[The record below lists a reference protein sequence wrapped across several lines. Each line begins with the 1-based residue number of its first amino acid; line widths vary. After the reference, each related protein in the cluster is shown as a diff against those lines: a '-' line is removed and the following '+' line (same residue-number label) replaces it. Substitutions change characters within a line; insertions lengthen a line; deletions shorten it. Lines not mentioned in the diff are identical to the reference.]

1 METFT
6 ISKVSTVFLFL
17 FFLKIIFYSTSV
29 YGNFEIIGIPMKF
42 RFRTKLTS
50 QNLLQYFLQG
60 VLILAPVCVTGY
72 LIFWLFL
79 KLDNL
84 IPVYI
89 NLATPEKPFYLPG
102 IGFLLVISVAIL
114 VGYLSSF
121 FLVNRTLRFFNHWLE
136 RAPGIKNIYSVVR
149 DFSEAFAGK
158 KKKFNTPVLVSVY
171 QQDVFQLGFI
181 TNEDLKMF
189 GLEEHVSV
197 YIPQTYAIA
206 GTLFLVKRER
216 IKLLPDVA
224 AADALKFAISGGVVE
239 VVEDHHH
246 VK

>member
-1 METFT
+1 
-6 ISKVSTVFLFL
+6 
-17 FFLKIIFYSTSV
+17 
-29 YGNFEIIGIPMKF
+29 MKF
-42 RFRTKLTS
+42 RFKQKLTS
-50 QNLLQYFLQG
+50 QNIIQYFLQG
-60 VLILAPVCVTGY
+60 VLILAPVFVTAY
-72 LIFWLFL
+72 LIFWFFL

-84 IPVYI
+84 IPIYI
-89 NLATPEKPFYLPG
+89 NLASPEKPFYLPG
-102 IGFLLVISVAIL
+102 IGFLLVITVVVL

-136 RAPGIKNIYSVVR
+136 RTPGIKNIYSVVR

-158 KKKFNTPVLVSVY
+158 KKKFNMPVLISAY
-171 QQDVFQLGFI
+171 NNDVWQIGFI

-206 GTLFLVKRER
+206 GTLFLVKRDR
-216 IKLLPDVA
+216 IRLLPDVA

-239 VVEDHHH
+239 VVEDQHHQENLK
-246 VK
+246 VKE

>member
-1 METFT
+1 M
-6 ISKVSTVFLFL
+6 
-17 FFLKIIFYSTSV
+17 KI
-29 YGNFEIIGIPMKF
+29 
-42 RFRTKLTS
+42 RLRQKLTY
-50 QNLLQYFLQG
+50 QALLQYFLQG
-60 VLILAPVCVTGY
+60 VLILAPVAVTAY

-84 IPVYI
+84 IPVSI
-89 NLATPEKPFYLPG
+89 NLASDQKPFYLHG
-102 IGFLLVISVAIL
+102 IGFLLVVTLAVL

-158 KKKFNTPVLVSVY
+158 KKRFNTPVLISAY
-171 QQDVFQLGFI
+171 NEDVWQIGFI

-216 IKLLPDVA
+216 IRLLPDVA

-239 VVEDHHH
+239 VVDEHHPAI
-246 VK
+246 K

>member
-1 METFT
+1 
-6 ISKVSTVFLFL
+6 
-17 FFLKIIFYSTSV
+17 
-29 YGNFEIIGIPMKF
+29 MKF
-42 RFRTKLTS
+42 RFRQKLTS

-60 VLILAPVCVTGY
+60 VLILAPVSVTAY
-72 LIFWLFL
+72 LILWLFL

-84 IPVYI
+84 IPIYI
-89 NLATPEKPFYLPG
+89 NLASAEKPFYMPG
-102 IGFLLVISVAIL
+102 IGFLLVVTVVVL

-136 RAPGIKNIYSVVR
+136 RTPGIKNIYSVVR

-158 KKKFNTPVLVSVY
+158 KKKFNAPVLISAY
-171 QQDVFQLGFI
+171 NNDVWQVGFI

-206 GTLFLVKRER
+206 GTLFLVKRDR
-216 IKLLPDVA
+216 IRLLPDVA

-239 VVEDHHH
+239 VTEDHHTPTNSK
-246 VK
+246 VKI

>member
-1 METFT
+1 
-6 ISKVSTVFLFL
+6 
-17 FFLKIIFYSTSV
+17 
-29 YGNFEIIGIPMKF
+29 MKF
-42 RFRTKLTS
+42 RFRQKLTS
-50 QNLLQYFLQG
+50 QALLQYFLQG
-60 VLILAPVCVTGY
+60 VLILAPVAVTAY

-84 IPVYI
+84 IPIYI
-89 NLATPEKPFYLPG
+89 NLSTPEKPFYLPG
-102 IGFLLVISVAIL
+102 IGFLLVITVVVL

-136 RAPGIKNIYSVVR
+136 RTPGIKNIYSVVR

-158 KKKFNTPVLVSVY
+158 KKKFNAPVLICAY
-171 QQDVFQLGFI
+171 NEDVWQIGFI

-206 GTLFLVKRER
+206 GTLFLVKRNR
-216 IKLLPDVA
+216 IRLLPDVA

-239 VVEDHHH
+239 VVDDSHHENLK

>member
-1 METFT
+1 
-6 ISKVSTVFLFL
+6 
-17 FFLKIIFYSTSV
+17 
-29 YGNFEIIGIPMKF
+29 MKL
-42 RFRTKLTS
+42 RFRLRQRLTS
-50 QNLLQYFLQG
+50 QNLIQYFLQG
-60 VLILAPVCVTGY
+60 VLILAPVAVTFY
-72 LIFWLFL
+72 VIIWLFM

-89 NLATPEKPFYLPG
+89 NLSSSENPFYLHG
-102 IGFLLVISVAIL
+102 IGFLLVITLVLL

-136 RAPGIKNIYSVVR
+136 RTPGIKNIYSVVR

-158 KKKFNTPVLVSVY
+158 KKKFNTPGLVNVF
-171 QQDVFQLGFI
+171 QEDVFQLGFI
-181 TNEDLKMF
+181 TNEDLKLF

-206 GTLFLVKRER
+206 GTMFLVKRDR

-239 VVEDHHH
+239 VVEDHHQI
-246 VK
+246 K

>member
-1 METFT
+1 METFEVT
-6 ISKVSTVFLFL
+6 RVSIV
-17 FFLKIIFYSTSV
+17 FLKINFLHYITTA
-29 YGNFEIIGIPMKF
+29 YGNFGQQGKTMKF
-42 RFRTKLTS
+42 RFRQKLTY

-60 VLILAPVCVTGY
+60 VLILAPVAVTAY
-72 LIFWLFL
+72 LIIWLFL

-84 IPVYI
+84 IPIYI
-89 NLATPEKPFYLPG
+89 HSANNEKPIYLPG
-102 IGFLLVISVAIL
+102 IGFIVVITVVIL

-158 KKKFNTPVLVSVY
+158 KKKFNAPVLISAY
-171 QQDVFQLGFI
+171 NEDVWQIGFI

-206 GTLFLVKRER
+206 GTMFLVKRER
-216 IKLLPDVA
+216 IRLLPDVA

-239 VVEDHHH
+239 VVDEHHGH
-246 VK
+246 LK